1 MKGRC
6 YLLVFAAAVS
16 LVSGCASAPQSAKS
30 PPTAPALASDQGRI
44 WVYWP
49 NKKWRPKDEFG
60 VHVNY
65 NVAGMARQGGA
76 FYVDKPPGNYLVDVT
91 LIGRTKC
98 YLDLPAGTTAYVRVT
113 QAPTLSGRAYRLEG
127 VSGAGTCA
135 DGPVAQLR

>member
-6 YLLVFAAAVS
+6 NLLVFAAVVA
-16 LVSGCASAPQSAKS
+16 LLTGCATGSKTQSS
-30 PPTAPALASDQGRI
+30 ECWRTMPVLAEGQSRI

-49 NKKWRPKDEFG
+49 NKKWRPKDEFD
-60 VHVNY
+60 VQVNY

-98 YLDLPAGTTAYVRVT
+98 YLGL
-113 QAPTLSGRAYRLEG
+113 
-127 VSGAGTCA
+127 
-135 DGPVAQLR
+135 